1 MSPCLLPLSSSR
13 GTTKLLQPNQLPIP
27 SSLAHQLIVA
37 SAFDYSPSIEDV
49 YHIRVLDSA
58 ESVGYC
64 DGSAAFCS
72 AVEGKLDRAFRCG
85 VEGRRR
91 FVQ

>member
-1 MSPCLLPLSSSR
+1 MSPYSPFLAPR

-27 SSLAHQLIVA
+27 PSLAHQLIVT
-37 SAFDYSPSIEDV
+37 SAFDDSPSIEDV
-49 YHIRVLDSA
+49 YHICVLDSA

-72 AVEGKLDRAFRCG
+72 AVEGKLDRPFRCG

>member
-1 MSPCLLPLSSSR
+1 MSPYLLPVSSSR

-27 SSLAHQLIVA
+27 PSLAHQVIVT
-37 SAFDYSPSIEDV
+37 SAFDHPPSIEDV
-49 YHIRVLDSA
+49 YHICMLDSA

-72 AVEGKLDRAFRCG
+72 AVEGKLDCAFRCG
-85 VEGRRR
+85 VEGRGR